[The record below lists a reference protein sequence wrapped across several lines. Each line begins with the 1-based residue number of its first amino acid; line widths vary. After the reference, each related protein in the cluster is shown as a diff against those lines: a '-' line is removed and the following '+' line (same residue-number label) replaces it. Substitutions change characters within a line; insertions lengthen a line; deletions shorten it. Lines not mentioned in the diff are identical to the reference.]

1 MAKFKIKNVLILII
15 LSFNFFFNKEI
26 INFEGKRN
34 LISLNPK
41 ISVIIPIYNGGKYL
55 NYSLKSVQNQ
65 NMKDIEII
73 IIDDNS
79 NDNSL
84 EIIKNY
90 MKTDKRIRLIE
101 NRENRKI
108 LFCKSLAVLNSKGK
122 YIIELD
128 QDDMFIKN
136 YAFDFIY
143 NESEKY
149 ELDLLN
155 FKYISGKNIDK
166 IPKINNNISDD
177 NIIEIQPELK
187 FSIFK
192 PNIIILWGNL
202 IRSDL
207 YKKIIYNLWPIIIN
221 YKIIFQEDFLITFFL
236 LIYADRFKKIKNI
249 FYYHFL
255 HKNEVSNRF
264 KKNPEYF
271 LSVILIGIIYYDYY
285 VDYYNQY
292 LQNIIN
298 YIHFLKKDFKKI
310 KFLFPNLF
318 IYFFIKILTNKQIQ
332 NEHKIFILNY
342 FKISE
347 TQYSNLYINKTYIPN
362 KNQFSFKKINQ
373 TINISIIIVCSD
385 YEKIINLINSINN
398 QNSQFFEIILIYDD
412 EHKIDYNLIENF
424 IKPFEHI
431 KLIDNKYKKGKIYSI
446 YEGINKARGKYLL
459 ILNPNCFFLTE
470 DDLKNMNEE
479 IIKENADVMEI
490 DLYTILQNNYINLYK
505 CKHYISSFDMNHFK
519 YNLEFND
526 IDIKRELLTN
536 KIFKINYLKKAINK
550 YKIYDIDKIIDYYS
564 DNIFNFII
572 ESTNHEFK
580 HISSVKIYIN
590 DTDIDK
596 YIFQDFNSEK
606 NQYLI
611 ETLLYI
617 NFIFDKS
624 ENTYENKEKV
634 LKEFYNLLSII
645 YNKFTKITNSS
656 IDLFNKFMKCKY
668 ISQEHKILLKF
679 YYDSLIC

>member
-221 YKIIFQEDFLITFFL
+221 YKIIFQEDFLITFF
-236 LIYADRFKKIKNI
+236 F
-249 FYYHFL
+249 
-255 HKNEVSNRF
+255 
-264 KKNPEYF
+264 
-271 LSVILIGIIYYDYY
+271 
-285 VDYYNQY
+285 
-292 LQNIIN
+292 
-298 YIHFLKKDFKKI
+298 
-310 KFLFPNLF
+310 
-318 IYFFIKILTNKQIQ
+318 
-332 NEHKIFILNY
+332 
-342 FKISE
+342 
-347 TQYSNLYINKTYIPN
+347 
-362 KNQFSFKKINQ
+362 
-373 TINISIIIVCSD
+373 
-385 YEKIINLINSINN
+385 INLC
-398 QNSQFFEIILIYDD
+398 Q
-412 EHKIDYNLIENF
+412 KI
-424 IKPFEHI
+424 
-431 KLIDNKYKKGKIYSI
+431 
-446 YEGINKARGKYLL
+446 
-459 ILNPNCFFLTE
+459 
-470 DDLKNMNEE
+470 
-479 IIKENADVMEI
+479 
-490 DLYTILQNNYINLYK
+490 
-505 CKHYISSFDMNHFK
+505 
-519 YNLEFND
+519 
-526 IDIKRELLTN
+526 
-536 KIFKINYLKKAINK
+536 
-550 YKIYDIDKIIDYYS
+550 
-564 DNIFNFII
+564 
-572 ESTNHEFK
+572 
-580 HISSVKIYIN
+580 
-590 DTDIDK
+590 
-596 YIFQDFNSEK
+596 
-606 NQYLI
+606 
-611 ETLLYI
+611 
-617 NFIFDKS
+617 
-624 ENTYENKEKV
+624 
-634 LKEFYNLLSII
+634 
-645 YNKFTKITNSS
+645 
-656 IDLFNKFMKCKY
+656 
-668 ISQEHKILLKF
+668 
-679 YYDSLIC
+679 